1 MIRQFLI
8 FLITGLMC
16 HSVATMASAGADQD
30 NANWVSTTAPR
41 DLQDLYYGEVL
52 YLAFQDNWFDAISR
66 LDTELGQVYHL
77 DQPELDSLYEHLNQ
91 AEFAVGD
98 FELSYR
104 MHQRAGRAL
113 KAVIDG
119 NVAETVRNEA
129 LYRLARIYF
138 QKGQP
143 VNAMHAIERI
153 QGDVPG
159 QIQRDVEFLR
169 AQICLALG
177 RNEDAVL
184 ILEQLL
190 GDEEYEGFTSY
201 NLGIALLRDGNQQEG
216 RHYLDLTGQIVSSH
230 PATLAIKDKANLVLG
245 YKLLEEDD
253 PHGAQQVLERVRLN
267 GVFSNRAL
275 LGWGWA
281 DAALGR
287 YDRSLVP
294 WTMLVER
301 QVTDAA
307 VQEAMLALPY
317 SYGKLQHYG
326 KAALLYGRALETF
339 SSEVNRLN
347 DSVESIHEGR
357 FLEALTRQE
366 LQQDGNWV
374 VRLRNLPEAPET
386 YYLLELMVSH
396 DFQEALKNYV
406 DLEELHKKLATWE
419 RDLDAFEQL
428 IETRRDYYEPLLP
441 TIDKAFRE
449 LDSQTRLR
457 QEQREHI
464 EKKLKAMLSAP
475 RPDYLATAEE
485 RIINV
490 QLDQMERNLIIDGRP
505 VPRMAADRIDSLR
518 GVLTWNIYTDYDRRL
533 TDAYH
538 HLHALNKDMDHL
550 KRQYTTFVRT
560 RQAAT
565 QSYQGYDDTIRRQRQ
580 RISDAKKKVRLLM
593 ARQGHLLEVM
603 AINELTTRKE
613 RLDEFIVK
621 TRFALADS
629 YDRAARAQ
637 GLERVE
643 Q

>member
-1 MIRQFLI
+1 MIRRFLI
-8 FLITGLMC
+8 FLLTGLIC
-16 HSVATMASAGADQD
+16 HSVSTTASAGADQD
-30 NANWVSTTAPR
+30 NANWVSTTAPG

-77 DQPELDSLYEHLNQ
+77 DQPELDSLYDHLNQ

-98 FELSYR
+98 FELAYR

-119 NVAETVRNEA
+119 NVPDNVKNEA

-138 QKGQP
+138 QKDQP
-143 VNAMHAIERI
+143 VNALHAIERI
-153 QGDVPG
+153 QGSVPG
-159 QIQRDVEFLR
+159 KIQQDVEFLR
-169 AQICLALG
+169 AQIYLALG
-177 RNEDAVL
+177 RNTDAVPV
-184 ILEQLL
+184 LEQLM
-190 GDEEYEGFTSY
+190 GDEEYQGFTSY
-201 NLGIALLRDGNQQEG
+201 NLGIALMREGNQQEG
-216 RHYLDLTGQIVSSH
+216 RHYLDLTGQIISSQ

-245 YKLLEEDD
+245 YKLLEEND
-253 PHGAQQVLERVRLN
+253 PDGAQQVLERVRLD

-281 DAALGR
+281 DAALGK
-287 YDRSLVP
+287 YDRALVP
-294 WTMLVER
+294 WTLLVER

-307 VQEAMLALPY
+307 VQEAMLGLPY

-339 SSEVNRLN
+339 STEVDRL
-347 DSVESIHEGR
+347 SASIESIHEGH
-357 FLEALTRQE
+357 FLDALTRQE

-374 VRLRNLPEAPET
+374 VRLRNLPESPET
-386 YYLLELMVSH
+386 YYLLELMASH
-396 DFQEALKNYV
+396 DFQESLKNYV
-406 DLEELHKKLATWE
+406 DLEELRKKLATWE
-419 RDLDAFEQL
+419 RDLAAFEQL
-428 IETRRDYYEPLLP
+428 IETRRNYYEPLLP
-441 TIDKAFRE
+441 TIDKTFRE
-449 LDSQTRLR
+449 LDSQMRLR

-485 RIINV
+485 RIINL
-490 QLDQMERNLIIDGRP
+490 QLDQIERNLAINGKS
-505 VPRMAADRIDSLR
+505 VPNIVADRIEVMR

-550 KRQYTTFVRT
+550 KSQYVTFVRT

-565 QSYQGYDDTIRRQRQ
+565 QSYQGYDEIIRRQRQ
-580 RISDAKKKVRLLM
+580 RIAEAKQKVSLLM
-593 ARQGHLLEVM
+593 ARQGHVLEVM

-629 YDRAARAQ
+629 YDRAARTQ